1 MMNKYVVI
9 LSIGPVQSMI
19 ASARRSRDL
28 WSGSWLLSELAKAGA
43 KALYEIQEA
52 ELIFPHVEKADD
64 LQANSDFSVGN
75 KLQVVIEANNKAEV
89 EVIIQKVKTAVLNRF
104 KEEAQNAFNRLKNQ
118 SDIRKTIWHS
128 QIEDFVEI
136 QSAWAKIVG
145 DDYKMAVELASKI
158 LASRK
163 TTREFNPL
171 ANSPYQEEF
180 MIPKSSL
187 DGLRETVLKEDE
199 YNNGEKVS
207 NKTRN
212 QLSLAKSEQLD
223 AVGVI
228 KRLGF
233 GEKAEQ
239 FTPISRVM
247 ADAWI
252 KKLIAEQVDLT
263 AIKDT
268 CEQLVQLGII
278 TRVTGNKG
286 IYKDFA
292 YDAQLLYKSR
302 LEAEIQRITKMRQN
316 KNKNKDKDDEKLKEA
331 LGLLKKMQTELLP
344 KIWSKYGEPYTYGA
358 LLLADGDRM
367 GELLDKAKN
376 EEQHKAITKALSN
389 FAGKVAETMR
399 DYKGHC
405 IYAGGDDVLGFVPLD
420 TAYECANALR
430 NSFATCLQKATDKLK
445 EENKGDEGID
455 DLKNPT
461 LSVGVAICHLM
472 TPLGI
477 IRELAGQAEKYA
489 KGDHISKDKEKEV
502 VNERRN
508 ALGIVLSVR
517 GGNDTKL
524 RFNWSDDIGLDTFKL
539 FTNYYINKN
548 IPSRIA
554 YDIRAIYLRTQKFA
568 QDKTQK
574 HINDYEQQIDENGV
588 SKDLR
593 LNIQIAEL
601 TRMLKQARTASGQ
614 SLEQNTIDGLCGR
627 AKKVGLN
634 QLADELIVARWLAA
648 KTQKDLGKE

>member
-1 MMNKYVVI
+1 MNKYVVI

-43 KALYEIQEA
+43 KALYEIQGA

-75 KLQVVIEANNKAEV
+75 KLQIVIETNNTTEV
-89 EVIIQKVKTAVLNRF
+89 EVIIQKVKTAVLNHF
-104 KEEAQNAFNRLKNQ
+104 KEEAQNASNRLKNQ
-118 SDIRKTIWHS
+118 SDIRKNIWHL

-145 DDYKMAVELASKI
+145 DDYKTAVELTSKI

-163 TTREFNPL
+163 ATREFNPL
-171 ANSPYQEEF
+171 ATSPYQEEL

-199 YNNGEKVS
+199 YNNREKVS

-233 GEKAEQ
+233 DKKAEQ

-252 KKLIAEQVDLT
+252 KKLIAEQMDLT

-292 YDAQLLYKSR
+292 YDAQILYKSR
-302 LEAEIQRITKMRQN
+302 LEAEIQRITKMSQ
-316 KNKNKDKDDEKLKEA
+316 NKDKDDDEKLK
-331 LGLLKKMQTELLP
+331 LKKSLDLLKKMQTELLP

-389 FAGKVAETMR
+389 FAGNVADIMR
-399 DYKGHC
+399 KHQGHC

-430 NSFATCLQKATDKLK
+430 NSFANCLQKATDKLK

-461 LSVGVAICHLM
+461 LSVGIAICHLM

-489 KGDHISKDKEKEV
+489 KGDHISKSDEKPK

>member
-43 KALYEIQEA
+43 KALYELQKA
-52 ELIFPHVEKADD
+52 ELIFPYIENVDN
-64 LQANSDFSVGN
+64 LQANSVFSVGN
-75 KLQVVIEANNKAEV
+75 KLQAVIEAGDKAEV
-89 EVIIQKVKTAVLNRF
+89 EAIIQKVKTAVLNRF
-104 KEEAQNAFNRLKNQ
+104 EEEAQNAFSRIKNQ
-118 SDIRKTIWHS
+118 SDIRKNIWDL
-128 QIEDFVEI
+128 QIKDFVEI

-145 DDYKMAVELASKI
+145 DDYKTAVELASKV

-163 TTREFNPL
+163 ATREFNPL
-171 ANSPYQEEF
+171 ANSPYQEEL

-199 YNNGEKVS
+199 YNNGERVS

-233 GEKAEQ
+233 DKKAEQ

-252 KKLIAEQVDLT
+252 QKLIAEQVDLT

-292 YDAQLLYKSR
+292 YDAQLLYPSR
-302 LEAEIQRITKMRQN
+302 IDAEMKQWFGR
-316 KNKNKDKDDEKLKEA
+316 DDAVVDWLKV
-331 LGLLKKMQTELLP
+331 LKKQLSP
-344 KIWSKYGEPYTYGA
+344 IWKAYGEPYAYGA

-367 GELLDKAKN
+367 GELLDKAPTAK
-376 EEQHKAITKALSN
+376 EHQAITQSLSN
-389 FAGKVAETMR
+389 FAGNVADIMR
-399 DYKGHC
+399 KHQGHC
-405 IYAGGDDVLGFVPLD
+405 IYAGGDDVLGFVPLN
-420 TAYECANALR
+420 TAYQCADELR
-430 NSFATCLQKATDKLK
+430 MSFAGSLNAVADGLGVKD
-445 EENKGDEGID
+445 NK
-455 DLKNPT
+455 PT
-461 LSVGVAICHLM
+461 LSVGVAICHMM
-472 TPLGI
+472 TPLGV

-508 ALGIVLSVR
+508 ALGILLSVR
-517 GGNDTKL
+517 GGSDIKL
-524 RFNWSDDIGLDTFKL
+524 RFNWGDEVGLDSFKL

-554 YDIRAIYLRTQKFA
+554 YDIRAIYLRTQQFA
-568 QDKTQK
+568 QDKAQK
-574 HINDYEQQIDENGV
+574 HINDYEQQIDGNGA

-593 LNIQIAEL
+593 LAIQIAEL

-614 SLEQNTIDGLCGR
+614 SLEKGTIEGLLER
-627 AKKVGLN
+627 AKKIGLN